1 MKCLVAV
8 VAAMLVAVSPLAS
21 AGPPDVRT
29 PEPIRID
36 GKPAVSSCTV
46 IRETFVYRKGDK
58 KLGPML
64 DTLGALRKPNPD
76 GTTGLPG
83 FREVSP
89 LDAGTLGALRVT
101 VDEGDC
107 PPRRSE
113 AKDEALWGPPI
124 TTKWCEEVGCI
135 DPNPPDEWYHYMPG
149 SKVKVEACQES
160 IDFVTY
166 LIVEVWVKQ
175 GDGSWKLK
183 SRSVEVLTTS
193 CELTP
198 M

>member
-1 MKCLVAV
+1 MKCLVVV

-58 KLGPML
+58 HLERMVA
-64 DTLGALRKPNPD
+64 TLGTLRKPNRD
-76 GTTGLPG
+76 GATGLPG
-83 FREVSP
+83 FREVSA
-89 LDAGTLGALRVT
+89 LDAPAIGALRVT

-107 PPRRSE
+107 PSREPE
-113 AKDEALWGPPI
+113 AKEEAAWGAPI
-124 TTKWCEEVGCI
+124 TTKRCEELGCI
-135 DPNPPDEWYHYMPG
+135 DPDPPPEWEHYLPG
-149 SKVKVEACQES
+149 SKVKIEACFEG
-160 IDFVTY
+160 ITETI
-166 LIVEVWVKQ
+166 LIIERWVKQ
-175 GDGSWKLK
+175 ADGSWKLV
-183 SRSVEVLTTS
+183 SRTEEVLTTS